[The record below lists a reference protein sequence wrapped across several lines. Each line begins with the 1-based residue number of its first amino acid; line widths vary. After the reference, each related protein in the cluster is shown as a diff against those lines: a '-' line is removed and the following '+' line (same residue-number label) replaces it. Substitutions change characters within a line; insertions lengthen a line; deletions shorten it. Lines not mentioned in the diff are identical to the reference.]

1 MSMSCTRKYI
11 PCYRTC
17 SLLIFEPQMDFDN
30 RKQGT
35 TLCISFKRTTD
46 RTSLYSAT
54 VTYSKRDANILCWGG
69 NFALFGGF
77 TSDQRQQYVLQ
88 DSDFCKMRVQM
99 DTGCLGSCV
108 RLGFGGSRA
117 VAGDMSGM
125 TG

>member
-17 SLLIFEPQMDFDN
+17 SLLMFEPQLDFDN

-54 VTYSKRDANILCWGG
+54 VTYSKRDANFCVGEGTSHFLEDSLQIRGS
-69 NFALFGGF
+69 NMYFKIQIFA
-77 TSDQRQQYVLQ
+77 R
-88 DSDFCKMRVQM
+88 
-99 DTGCLGSCV
+99 CV
-108 RLGFGGSRA
+108 CRWTQ
-117 VAGDMSGM
+117 VA
-125 TG
+125 